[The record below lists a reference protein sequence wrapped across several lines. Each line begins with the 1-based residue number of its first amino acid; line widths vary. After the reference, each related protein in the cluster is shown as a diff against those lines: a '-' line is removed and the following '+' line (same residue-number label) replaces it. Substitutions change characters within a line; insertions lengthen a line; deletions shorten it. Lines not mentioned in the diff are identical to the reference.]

1 MPLSGSFSYVFV
13 PANEEA
19 PIEAREGDKSGGL
32 SDDVLVKTAK
42 DFFFQQSGGETRA
55 EALNSASPEE
65 RKTIAQQIRAQVLAK
80 NPNAESH
87 IAKMDDDALISL
99 VRYVLFR
106 YSLVVIMDHLLTVSI
121 CFFSSTQASPS
132 CEIIALTV
140 PTKGNQYRAV
150 SMYVGED
157 SLNAPF
163 NRRATALMQAC
174 GHALPAVEGKEPGV
188 YGDVFVGRCY
198 DNEESDEWHRVDL
211 AVSEVENPTR
221 ADWCAIA
228 RSKGGGGGSGAEAA
242 SLSGVMTQTISSPQS
257 KVTWSQTDDEVEL
270 KFQVPSGTKA
280 KYVKVNFAKNSLKV
294 TAAGQTLIQGST
306 GGKVAV
312 DESTYTIQDADDGRE
327 LCVILSKKESGTIW
341 PHAVE
346 SN

>member
-1 MPLSGSFSYVFV
+1 
-13 PANEEA
+13 
-19 PIEAREGDKSGGL
+19 
-32 SDDVLVKTAK
+32 
-42 DFFFQQSGGETRA
+42 
-55 EALNSASPEE
+55 
-65 RKTIAQQIRAQVLAK
+65 
-80 NPNAESH
+80 
-87 IAKMDDDALISL
+87 
-99 VRYVLFR
+99 
-106 YSLVVIMDHLLTVSI
+106 MDHLLI
-121 CFFSSTQASPS
+121 CFNASFSSTHASPS

-157 SLNAPF
+157 SQKATL

-174 GHALPAVEGKEPGV
+174 GHTPPAVEGKDPGI

-211 AVSEVENPTR
+211 TIREVENPST

-242 SLSGVMTQTISSPQS
+242 TLSGVLTQTMSSPQS

-280 KYVKVNFAKNSLKV
+280 KYVKVHFAMNSLKV